1 MAKSVMNNKKEDHH
15 HISAMEP
22 DQTSTED
29 IKHDKRYSLNDEH
42 GASTSFRNIGFC
54 RWGKDW
60 LPIIQLGPMDVE
72 PGSVRDMWYDMH
84 HAVSYLYFVH
94 IVCSCLYLQSQL
106 HMYIPLHYVFMFIVI
121 SYFYIIFIYY
131 RVRKVVMQ

>member
-1 MAKSVMNNKKEDHH
+1 MSNSASMNIKKEVHH

-29 IKHDKRYSLNDEH
+29 IKHDKRRYSLNDKH
-42 GASTSFRNIGFC
+42 GASFRNIGFC

-72 PGSVRDMWYDMH
+72 PGSVRDMWYDMY

-94 IVCSCLYLQSQL
+94 IVCIHVYICNLNLCIYHCIMCSCLL
-106 HMYIPLHYVFMFIVI
+106 
-121 SYFYIIFIYY
+121 
-131 RVRKVVMQ
+131 